1 MRRSVIVGAALLLI
15 QLLAV
20 SALAQDKLSGN
31 WVGKVKSPRGER
43 DANATFKKEGDKYT
57 GTISGL
63 MPGQQV
69 PLKDIKVDGDNV
81 SAVAEMETPQATITI
96 NYKFT
101 LQGDVL
107 NGQGS
112 LEFNGNP
119 VNFDVEL
126 KRNTGVVAAA
136 SAPAAASSADKLAGR
151 WTGKV
156 KSIQGERDAN
166 ASFNKEGASY
176 TGTISGMRP
185 GQDIPLKNI
194 KLDGDKLTAIAEV
207 ETPQATIVINYD
219 FTLKGDA
226 MNGKGSL
233 DFNGTPFSFDV
244 ELKRDA
250 GAAPTTAAA
259 SSAPQ
264 AQAGRQRS
272 QVEQPQQGQSIDYF
286 VGKWSFKF
294 IGRESAIAPAPREGM
309 VTFIKGS
316 DGKSAV
322 GVVEGTAD
330 GKPFKE
336 TITLVFDEAGK
347 KLTAMEK
354 TAGGVQLNGIG
365 DWSSPIAIRFTLNP
379 VKVGGQ
385 SLQIRRTIAVVAAHS
400 FTVTD
405 ELSEDGGPFV
415 RLGNAVYSKAQ

>member
-81 SAVAEMETPQATITI
+81 TAVAEMETPQATITI

-101 LQGDVL
+101 LQGDAL

-112 LEFNGNP
+112 LDFNGNP

-126 KRNTGVVAAA
+126 KRNAGVAAA
-136 SAPAAASSADKLAGR
+136 ANAPANAASGGDKLAGK

-166 ASFNKEGASY
+166 ATFKKEGANY
-176 TGTISGMRP
+176 TGTISGLRP

-194 KLDGDKLTAIAEV
+194 KLDGEKLTAVAEV

-244 ELKRDA
+244 ELKRDS
-250 GAAPTTAAA
+250 GAASTAAA
-259 SSAPQ
+259 TSAPQ
-264 AQAGRQRS
+264 TQAGRQRS
-272 QVEQPQQGQSIDYF
+272 QVEQPQQDQSIDYF
-286 VGKWSFKF
+286 IGKWSFKF
-294 IGRESAIAPAPREGM
+294 IGRESAIAPAPREGV
-309 VTFIKGS
+309 VTFTKSS

-336 TITLVFDEAGK
+336 TITLVFDEASK
-347 KLTAMEK
+347 KLTATEK
-354 TAGGVQLNGIG
+354 TAGGAQLNGVG
-365 DWSSPIAIRFTLNP
+365 DWSSPIAIRFMLNP

-385 SLQIRRTIAVVAAHS
+385 SLQIRRTISVVAGHS

>member
-1 MRRSVIVGAALLLI
+1 MRRSVMIGSVVLLM

-20 SALAQDKLSGN
+20 SALAQDKLSGQ

-43 DANATFKKEGDKYT
+43 DANATFKKEGEKYT

-69 PLKDIKVDGDNV
+69 PLKDIKVDGNTV
-81 SAVAEMETPQATITI
+81 TAVAEMETPQATITI

-101 LQGDVL
+101 LQGDAL

-112 LEFNGNP
+112 LDFNGNA

-126 KRNTGVVAAA
+126 KRDTGTVAA
-136 SAPAAASSADKLAGR
+136 SAPASAAPGGDKLAGK

-166 ASFNKEGASY
+166 AAFMKEGANY
-176 TGTISGMRP
+176 TGTISGLRP

-194 KLDGDKLTAIAEV
+194 KLEGDKLTAVAEV
-207 ETPQATIVINYD
+207 ETPQATIVINYE

-244 ELKRDA
+244 ELKRESGTA
-250 GAAPTTAAA
+250 SPAAA
-259 SSAPQ
+259 ASAPQ
-264 AQAGRQRS
+264 AQAGRPQRS
-272 QVEQPQQGQSIDYF
+272 QVEQPQQAQSIDYF

-294 IGRESAIAPAPREGM
+294 IGRESAIGPAPREGI
-309 VTFIKGS
+309 VTFTKGS
-316 DGKSAV
+316 DGKTAV

-336 TITLVFDEAGK
+336 TITLVFDQAGK
-347 KLTAMEK
+347 KLTATEK
-354 TAGGVQLNGIG
+354 TAAGIQLNGVG
-365 DWSSPIAIRFTLNP
+365 DWSSPIAIRFMINP
-379 VKVGGQ
+379 IKVNGQ
-385 SLQIRRTIAVVAAHS
+385 SLQVRRTISVVAAHS